1 MQSVQQSDL
10 TPQLRRLVQQTI
22 ASHEPLRLSV
32 GQGEN
37 VVLLPEQD
45 YHQLLAMLNQVQQ
58 VMSPQEPKVATRR
71 VFGSSRGLIKI
82 ADDFDA
88 PLDDFKEYR

>member
-1 MQSVQQSDL
+1 MQSVQQSEL

-58 VMSPQEPKVATRR
+58 VVPPQQPKAARQR